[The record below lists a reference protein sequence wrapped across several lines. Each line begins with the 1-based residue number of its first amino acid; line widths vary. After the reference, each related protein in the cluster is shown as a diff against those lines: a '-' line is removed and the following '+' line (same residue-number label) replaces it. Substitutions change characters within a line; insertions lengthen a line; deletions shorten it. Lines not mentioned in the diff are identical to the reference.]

1 MKPGPA
7 AGRRFYFEVEN
18 LREFLSPC
26 GPWPIVDNNSLKKQ
40 SSRTSTE
47 EPQKAQKEAEKKRSK
62 AKRKKATTQKMGRTS
77 FFGKL
82 SLNKNRQP

>member
-7 AGRRFYFEVEN
+7 AGRRFYLGHLRRARKKQTLEN

-40 SSRTSTE
+40 SCQRS
-47 EPQKAQKEAEKKRSK
+47 QGQAEKNHRRPRKKQKRSK
-62 AKRKKATTQKMGRTS
+62 AKENAKGQ
-77 FFGKL
+77 
-82 SLNKNRQP
+82 QPEK